1 MLITHGS
8 PTIFVSD
15 WAPTHDSNLRQ
26 PSFNGPASDTVE
38 LSRIHGNM
46 EGSLAEKGTLRLS
59 VDGAKCQGH
68 NRCCALAPELFE
80 ADELGFA
87 VVKGGGLVPATLEQ
101 KALLAVRNCP
111 EYAIRAERE

>member
-1 MLITHGS
+1 M
-8 PTIFVSD
+8 
-15 WAPTHDSNLRQ
+15 
-26 PSFNGPASDTVE
+26 
-38 LSRIHGNM
+38 
-46 EGSLAEKGTLRLS
+46 AEKGTLRLS
-59 VDGAKCQGH
+59 IDSAKCQGH

-87 VVKGGGLVPATLEQ
+87 FVKESGLVPTALQE

>member
-1 MLITHGS
+1 MES
-8 PTIFVSD
+8 
-15 WAPTHDSNLRQ
+15 
-26 PSFNGPASDTVE
+26 SFHGPASDTVAP
-38 LSRIHGNM
+38 SRMHASM

-87 VVKGGGLVPATLEQ
+87 LVKGGGLVSAALEQ